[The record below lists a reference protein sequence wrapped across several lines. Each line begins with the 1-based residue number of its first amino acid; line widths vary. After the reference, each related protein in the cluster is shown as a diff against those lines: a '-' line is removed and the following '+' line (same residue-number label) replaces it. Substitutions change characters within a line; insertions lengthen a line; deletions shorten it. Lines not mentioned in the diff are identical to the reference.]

1 MLKGST
7 RLSSQANYSYYFS
20 VYASFTH
27 VTLMSLSA
35 VYIDY
40 LKSLAEMVK

>member
-1 MLKGST
+1 MLRGSI
-7 RLSSQANYSYYFS
+7 RLSSQANYSYYC
-20 VYASFTH
+20 VYASFIH

-40 LKSLAEMVK
+40 LKSLSEMVK